1 MSGLSWTSSD
11 KISGSAHDSASHGM
25 FCCIFLTNILQNR
38 RKRISAKLLDDG
50 TRHGHTLSQPVHI
63 VGQLWA
69 RQRNVIQVFQM
80 LDSKKGRKECGG
92 GGGGGVG
99 DRLESPVETHSM
111 FVVFFSF
118 AHQQKKPPQTLNG
131 FQRGSQ
137 AGPQPP
143 SLPPPSFLPFLL
155 CNKTSHAMLNH
166 ARIQKFCQTKSNLS
180 LTHFF
185 K

>member
-1 MSGLSWTSSD
+1 MIKHRMGCFVAFFSR
-11 KISGSAHDSASHGM
+11 
-25 FCCIFLTNILQNR
+25 IFYKNR

-69 RQRNVIQVFQM
+69 RQRNVIQVFRCWIA
-80 LDSKKGRKECGG
+80 KKEERNAGG
-92 GGGGGVG
+92 GGDG
-99 DRLESPVETHSM
+99 DRLDSPVETHSM
-111 FVVFFSF
+111 FVVFFSI
-118 AHQQKKPPQTLNG
+118 AHQQKKKTPQTLNG